1 MREKSTL
8 AKNLVSMSSEEIK
21 VDMNVKKILAHKPLL
36 ARILKEVMAEC
47 DDMSYEQ
54 IEGCIEGEV
63 RISEVPLEPG
73 MTNAVDQITGQA
85 QEAYDYEEGLIVY
98 DLRTY
103 LKFPGGD
110 VKPVKVL
117 LNVEAQNEEKPGY
130 DISLRALFYCCR
142 MISEQLGTE
151 FTTCTDDPV
160 KYGNIKKVYSI
171 WICTETSGIRENTI
185 EKYEIN
191 RKFLVGSNPDAPRY
205 DILNAAIINIS
216 AKHNKDSV
224 DNELLRMLTDLF
236 DERVD
241 GQKKIEILE
250 NEYGLP
256 LTREIREELK
266 NMCTYG
272 ASIARKNAESGINE
286 GLDMGLKALVNSLK
300 KFIKDF
306 DALYKEVIS
315 NEEYSQM
322 TKEEVKKYY

>member
-151 FTTCTDDPV
+151 FTTRTDDPV

-272 ASIARKNAESGINE
+272 ASIARKNAQI
-286 GLDMGLKALVNSLK
+286 GLDQGLKALVSSLK
-300 KFIKDF
+300 KYIKDF

>member
-151 FTTCTDDPV
+151 FTTRTDDPV

-266 NMCTYG
+266 TMCTYG
-272 ASIARKNAESGINE
+272 ASIARKNAQI
-286 GLDMGLKALVNSLK
+286 GLDQGLKALVSSLK
-300 KFIKDF
+300 KYIKDF
-306 DALYKEVIS
+306 DSLYKEVIS